1 MIVFLEL
8 GTFWNYFLLLKKIIV
23 ILLYYFAFLWD
34 LGYLLRILEPILNM
48 NLLENGRMLWNC
60 HKNQGISFFWKNTV
74 ESVDVTLLN
83 C

>member
-8 GTFWNYFLLLKKIIV
+8 GTFWNYFLIYYLKK
-23 ILLYYFAFLWD
+23 LYYFAFLWD

-60 HKNQGISFFWKNTV
+60 HKNQRISFFWKNTV